1 MARTRAPQS
10 LAPFGPI
17 LPRMTMEEAVAG
29 VPADLVPPLERVE
42 EGRTGPTSRV
52 FPIVGPDLFEALRTS
67 GFRRVAV
74 QVPAGLTR
82 GARELADTIRREGH
96 VDVVLV
102 ARACFGACDFPS
114 PDEVPGVDALV
125 VLGHSP
131 IPNVRLTFPTY
142 FVEMRHPGGD
152 AKALASTLADHRL
165 PSPLGLVAS
174 VQHLDLVEPLE
185 KAARLRGIDLV
196 TGTGDRRLAYPVQA
210 LGCNYT
216 SAEQVASRVRGFLF
230 LGTGQFHP
238 RGLAFAVD
246 RPVWALDPLTGQ
258 LEPPA
263 DREKLIRERLLL
275 IAQCRDA
282 KKWGVLVS
290 NFAGQN
296 RSPTALAL
304 IRKARARGLEAEAI
318 VFGRL
323 DPADLLGRDFDAYV
337 NTACPRIALDDAP
350 QYPRP
355 VLTPPEFLQA
365 IGERPLTDYRF
376 DTYH

>member
-1 MARTRAPQS
+1 MAR
-10 LAPFGPI
+10 
-17 LPRMTMEEAVAG
+17 
-29 VPADLVPPLERVE
+29 
-42 EGRTGPTSRV
+42 V
-52 FPIVGPDLFEALRTS
+52 FFVVGPELFAALRAS
-67 GFRRVAV
+67 GFRRVAL

-82 GARELADTIRREGH
+82 GARELADTIRTEGG

-114 PDEVPGVDALV
+114 PDEVPGLDALI
-125 VLGHSP
+125 VLGHST
-131 IPNVRLTFPTY
+131 IPNVHRVLPTY

-152 AKALASTLADHRL
+152 ATALADTLVDHHL

-174 VQHLDLVEPLE
+174 VQHLDLVAPFEA
-185 KAARLRGIDLV
+185 AARQRGIEFL
-196 TGTGDRRLAYPVQA
+196 TGEGDRRLAYPVQA

-216 SAEQVASRVRGFLF
+216 SAEQVADRVKGFVF

-246 RPVWALDPLTGQ
+246 RPVWSLDPLTGR
-258 LEPPA
+258 LEAPIERA
-263 DREKLIRERLLL
+263 ALIRERLLM
-275 IAQCRDA
+275 IALCRDA

-290 NFAGQN
+290 TFAGQN

-304 IRKARARGLEAEAI
+304 IRKARARGLEAEAL

-337 NTACPRIALDDAP
+337 NTACPRIALDDASL
-350 QYPRP
+350 YPRP

-365 IGERPLTDYRF
+365 IGERPLTEYRF